1 MIKEPRITDAIM
13 IVLLFPIVVIAAVV
27 YFTLDAV
34 TDWWGRVV
42 FERVE
47 RWFKSYGVEIR

>member
-1 MIKEPRITDAIM
+1 MREPRVTDAIM

-34 TDWWGRVV
+34 TEWWGRVV
-42 FERVE
+42 FARVE
-47 RWFKSYGVEIR
+47 RWYKKYGVEVR